1 MINAAANSEKTS
13 ERSVLVVDDSKAMRA
28 FIRRLFRLSGL
39 PVGECLEA
47 ENGAEALQL
56 LRQRRVDLILTDINM
71 PVMNGEDFVRELRQ
85 DPALRP
91 IPVLVVSTDAT
102 EKRINE
108 MVSLGALGYL
118 TKPFFP
124 ELLKAEV
131 ERMVEWDG

>member
-1 MINAAANSEKTS
+1 MNPSDNIEKTGG
-13 ERSVLVVDDSKAMRA
+13 RSVLVVDDSRAMRA

-47 ENGAEALQL
+47 ENGAEALQV
-56 LRQRRVDLILTDINM
+56 LRQHRVDLILTDVNM
-71 PVMNGEDFVRELRQ
+71 PVMSGAEFIRELRQ

-118 TKPFFP
+118 RKPFFP
-124 ELLKAEV
+124 ELLKAEI
-131 ERMVEWDG
+131 ERMVAWNV